1 MPGQH
6 GFGPHPRD
14 QQPEQRQSE
23 QQQQGRRGE
32 PQNFGPHPRDQ
43 QPEQKQSDQQQQER
57 RGEPQNF
64 GPHPRDQQPEQRQS
78 EQQQQGRRGE
88 DQPNFGPHQRTGNER
103 LVQGHSHDEQG
114 QRDFE
119 VSARHHYQHFGEPGY
134 YQNGQW
140 NPDDSYPV
148 YQDTIPDDGVLPPVA
163 TDTPP
168 LATDT
173 PPLVEGSPSSVC
185 NVNIPQDQVLD
196 VRDTPSGDNVV
207 STLEN
212 GTDVAIADQQHTW
225 VLIKLI
231 DPNNPAGLFV
241 PNNPD
246 NLGWVLQ
253 DYIQCGSDPQ

>member
-1 MPGQH
+1 MNKVNATLKFPAIAIISILASLDIIKMASGI
-6 GFGPHPRD
+6 
-14 QQPEQRQSE
+14 
-23 QQQQGRRGE
+23 
-32 PQNFGPHPRDQ
+32 
-43 QPEQKQSDQQQQER
+43 
-57 RGEPQNF
+57 
-64 GPHPRDQQPEQRQS
+64 
-78 EQQQQGRRGE
+78 
-88 DQPNFGPHQRTGNER
+88 PN
-103 LVQGHSHDEQG
+103 
-114 QRDFE
+114 
-119 VSARHHYQHFGEPGY
+119 
-134 YQNGQW
+134 
-140 NPDDSYPV
+140 SYPV

-212 GTDVAIADQQHTW
+212 GTDVAIVDQQQTW

>member
-1 MPGQH
+1 MLLTTLAWPDWH
-6 GFGPHPRD
+6 F
-14 QQPEQRQSE
+14 QQFSRLDFKRS
-23 QQQQGRRGE
+23 
-32 PQNFGPHPRDQ
+32 
-43 QPEQKQSDQQQQER
+43 
-57 RGEPQNF
+57 
-64 GPHPRDQQPEQRQS
+64 
-78 EQQQQGRRGE
+78 
-88 DQPNFGPHQRTGNER
+88 RT
-103 LVQGHSHDEQG
+103 
-114 QRDFE
+114 
-119 VSARHHYQHFGEPGY
+119 
-134 YQNGQW
+134 
-140 NPDDSYPV
+140 
-148 YQDTIPDDGVLPPVA
+148 PVA

-212 GTDVAIADQQHTW
+212 GTDVAIVDQQQTW